1 MDSLPYD
8 FNHCLDISRWK
19 EPSKSNGHETPKNDT
34 VKYGDAY
41 DSGFQSMSYV
51 PSRGMAPKRQGD
63 WSPEKSS
70 SDVVDQSEMQMRV
83 DFFRKLGYSAVEI
96 HSVLQNLGVEA
107 DTNSVLGE
115 LVKHGGN
122 PEREAVPEE
131 TLDLTLV
138 SRGGLGTR
146 ATTSSEEGDSNN
158 LRPIVIDGSN
168 VAMSHG
174 NKEVFSCRGIL
185 LAVNFFLERGHTD
198 ITVFVP
204 SWRKEQPRPDMP
216 ITDQHFLTELEK
228 KKILVF
234 TPSRRVNGKRLV
246 CYDDRFIV
254 KLAYK
259 CDGIIVSNDTYRDL
273 QSEKP
278 EWKKFIEDRLLMYSF
293 VNDIFMPPDDPMGRK
308 GPNLDDFLRK
318 RPLGPENKKSQCPYG
333 KKCTYGMKCKFYH
346 PERINQTQRSVADE
360 LRENAR
366 LSPTKSTT
374 YMEDKKTRKHS
385 VAETSNV
392 DADTSS
398 LQKHSLERTGSSQ
411 KTRPMDNNAKQFHS
425 NGASDW
431 FPPSLSSKDS
441 HTHHSVDSGVEL
453 WTSISNSC
461 CDPSHDPMQ
470 YCSSSQ
476 QIPCCRHRPD
486 MESHPH
492 KHYNSPHGPHSAP
505 FFPYNQSSPWS
516 APNIAPHMYRR
527 EMSQSMP
534 TTHSLPPDY
543 PNSAT
548 RSREFWSDPIADH
561 HSSNRSHSNYQG
573 YIPVQPSSN
582 DYHQWQNQETYT
594 AERLNVRTRL
604 CAIFNPQLVDV
615 VMKMHPQQMDP
626 QILAAEIFNY
636 KSQVRM

>member
-8 FNHCLDISRWK
+8 FRYLDISSRND
-19 EPSKSNGHETPKNDT
+19 PSKLKRNETPKNDT
-34 VKYGDAY
+34 TVRCGDTM
-41 DSGFQSMSYV
+41 DSGFQSLNY
-51 PSRGMAPKRQGD
+51 PSSRNAHKSSEL
-63 WSPEKSS
+63 SPEKSS
-70 SDVVDQSEMQMRV
+70 SLEVVDQSEMQMKV
-83 DFFRKLGYSAVEI
+83 DFFRKLGYSSEEI
-96 HSVLQNLGVEA
+96 HSVLQNLGIDA
-107 DTNSVLGE
+107 DTNTVLGE

-131 TLDLTLV
+131 TTESNLV
-138 SRGGLGTR
+138 SRGGMGTR
-146 ATTSSEEGDSNN
+146 STTSSTEESDSNN

-174 NKEVFSCRGIL
+174 NKEVFSCCGIL

-204 SWRKEQPRPDMP
+204 LWRKEQPRPDMP
-216 ITDQHFLTELEK
+216 ITDQHFLSELEK

-278 EWKKFIEDRLLMYSF
+278 EWKKFIEERLLMYSF
-293 VNDIFMPPDDPMGRK
+293 ANDIFMPPDDPMGRK

-318 RPLGPENKKSQCPYG
+318 RPLGPENKKQQCPYG

-374 YMEDKKTRKHS
+374 HLEDKKSRKHS
-385 VAETSNV
+385 VSETSAV

-398 LQKHSLERTGSSQ
+398 LQKRSLERNGSSQ
-411 KTRPMDNNAKQFHS
+411 NARAIDKNALRQFYYS
-425 NGASDW
+425 GASEW
-431 FPPSLSSKDS
+431 IPSTVRSRDS
-441 HTHHSVDSGVEL
+441 LPHNSLDSGVEL
-453 WTSISNSC
+453 WTSISDSC
-461 CDPSHDPMQ
+461 CDPSHETVQ
-470 YCSSSQ
+470 YCNSDPRKHYSSQ
-476 QIPCCRHRPD
+476 NMVPR
-486 MESHPH
+486 
-492 KHYNSPHGPHSAP
+492 GPHSAP
-505 FFPYNQSSPWS
+505 FYSFNQSSPWS
-516 APNIAPHMYRR
+516 SQNMPEHMYRWK
-527 EMSQSMP
+527 MSETGAPSR
-534 TTHSLPPDY
+534 HSLQDDY
-543 PNSAT
+543 AASSMC
-548 RSREFWSDPIADH
+548 SREFWSDPNPIH
-561 HSSNRSHSNYQG
+561 HSSTGSQSNYQG
-573 YIPVQPSSN
+573 YIQIPRSSS
-582 DYHQWQNQETYT
+582 DYLQWQNQEQYT
-594 AERLNVRTRL
+594 AERSSVRTRL

-626 QILAAEIFNY
+626 QLLAAEIFNY

>member
-1 MDSLPYD
+1 MESLPYD
-8 FNHCLDISRWK
+8 FNYCLDTLNWK
-19 EPSKSNGHETPKNDT
+19 ELSKKNEIPQNDT
-34 VKYGDAY
+34 TVRYVETY
-41 DSGFQSMSYV
+41 DSGFQSLNYPIV
-51 PSRGMAPKRQGD
+51 PSHIKAPKSRGD

-70 SDVVDQSEMQMRV
+70 SPDVVDQSEMQMKV
-83 DFFRKLGYSAVEI
+83 DFFRKLGYSSEEI
-96 HSVLQNLGVEA
+96 YSVLQNLGIDA
-107 DTNSVLGE
+107 DTNTVLGE

-122 PEREAVPEE
+122 PERESVPEE
-131 TLDLTLV
+131 TTDPTLV
-138 SRGGLGTR
+138 PRGGLGTR
-146 ATTSSEEGDSNN
+146 STTTSTEENDSNN

-174 NKEVFSCRGIL
+174 NKEVFSCRGIY

-254 KLAYK
+254 KLAYS

-278 EWKKFIEDRLLMYSF
+278 EWKKFIEERLLMYSF

-318 RPLGPENKKSQCPYG
+318 RPLGPENKKLQCPYG

-346 PERINQTQRSVADE
+346 PERLNHTQRSVADE

-374 YMEDKKTRKHS
+374 YLEDRKTKKHS
-385 VAETSNV
+385 LAETSTV
-392 DADTSS
+392 DSDTSS
-398 LQKHSLERTGSSQ
+398 LQKHSLGRTGSSQ
-411 KTRPMDNNAKQFHS
+411 KARPMDSSLKQFY
-425 NGASDW
+425 
-431 FPPSLSSKDS
+431 FPSSVSSKDS
-441 HTHHSVDSGVEL
+441 IPHNSCDSGVES
-453 WTSISNSC
+453 WTSKSNSC
-461 CDPSHDPMQ
+461 CDSSHEPVQ
-470 YCSSSQ
+470 YGSCRQ
-476 QIPCCRHRPD
+476 QIPCYHRSD
-486 MESHPH
+486 LNSDLYNHYSSQRMVSHAH
-492 KHYNSPHGPHSAP
+492 HSDSY
-505 FFPYNQSSPWS
+505 FPYNQSSLWPAQNLS
-516 APNIAPHMYRR
+516 FPMYTRSERGPNAH
-527 EMSQSMP
+527 
-534 TTHSLPPDY
+534 HSLPGT
-543 PNSAT
+543 SAAC
-548 RSREFWSDPIADH
+548 SRDFWSDPLPVNH
-561 HSSNRSHSNYQG
+561 PSTTSQSNYQG
-573 YIPVQPSSN
+573 YIPVQASNN
-582 DYHQWQNQETYT
+582 DYPQWQNQEQCSS
-594 AERLNVRTRL
+594 ERSSVRTRL
-604 CAIFNPQLVDV
+604 CAIFNPQLVDI

-636 KSQVRM
+636 KSQIRM